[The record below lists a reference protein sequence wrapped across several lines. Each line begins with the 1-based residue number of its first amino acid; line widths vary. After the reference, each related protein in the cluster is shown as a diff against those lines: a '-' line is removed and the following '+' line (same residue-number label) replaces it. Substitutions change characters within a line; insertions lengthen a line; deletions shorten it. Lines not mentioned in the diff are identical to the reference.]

1 MSRRHQET
9 DIQATQPHNTEP
21 AADCRQQTTEKYSS
35 SSIQVLEGLE
45 AVRKRPAMY
54 IGDISEKGLHH
65 LVYETVDRSID
76 EALAGYCTDIEVT
89 INDDNSVTL
98 SEGKAKSSSRSHKL
112 IDLFSGAGGLM
123 VGANH
128 SGKSTLA
135 KAIKCVLDIEKSR
148 KLAIEEE
155 FDSNIIDTL
164 IGGPPCQAFSHT
176 DEDEL
181 LSELEDETTR
191 GRGRPVIEQLC
202 SMFRDAAIWPMAK
215 DVFKRIYHKAIT
227 TATNLTQYLV
237 CFICALFRV
246 VKTEEPYGRIEHF
259 HRLLKGYLKKLPAVR
274 TLQSG
279 VQWLKDK
286 TKTFFRCAKRQAEEA
301 KHKAWET
308 LEEIIFGHIG
318 NLAPQ
323 YAAM

>member
-1 MSRRHQET
+1 M
-9 DIQATQPHNTEP
+9 TEP

-98 SEGKAKSSSRSHKL
+98 SEGTDKASSKSHKL
-112 IDLFSGAGGLM
+112 VDLFAGAGKIIIGP
-123 VGANH
+123 NH
-128 SGKSTLA
+128 TGKSTLA
-135 KAIKCVLDIEKSR
+135 KALRFLVEAREPRKIAYEEKS
-148 KLAIEEE
+148 L
-155 FDSNIIDTL
+155 SNILDSL
-164 IGGPPCQAFSHT
+164 IGGSPCQAFSDT

-181 LSELEDETTR
+181 LSELEEETTR

-259 HRLLKGYLKKLPAVR
+259 HRLLKGHLKKLPAVR
-274 TLQSG
+274 TLQTG

-301 KHKAWET
+301 KYKAWEA

>member
-1 MSRRHQET
+1 MSRRHKET
-9 DIQATQPHNTEP
+9 DIQATQPHMTEP

-54 IGDISEKGLHH
+54 IGDISEKGLQQ
-65 LVYETVDRSID
+65 LVLETVDRTID
-76 EALAGYCTDIEVT
+76 QAILSANEVT
-89 INDDNSVTL
+89 TKYM
-98 SEGKAKSSSRSHKL
+98 GGSR
-112 IDLFSGAGGLM
+112 
-123 VGANH
+123 
-128 SGKSTLA
+128 
-135 KAIKCVLDIEKSR
+135 KSR
-148 KLAIEEE
+148 VAKVLSYLLES
-155 FDSNIIDTL
+155 FSN
-164 IGGPPCQAFSHT
+164 A
-176 DEDEL
+176 DEDNP

-202 SMFRDAAIWPMAK
+202 SMFHDAAIWPMAK

-259 HRLLKGYLKKLPAVR
+259 HRLLKGHLEKLPAVR
-274 TLQSG
+274 TLQTG

-301 KHKAWET
+301 KHKAWEA
-308 LEEIIFGHIG
+308 LEKIIFGHIG
-318 NLAPQ
+318 NLASQ